1 MHTHSI
7 EPWRHSHVFLGAR
20 HDRHEFRTLCV
31 VALTLAMMVAEIVGG
46 TVFGSMA
53 VIADGWHMSTH
64 AGALGIAAF
73 AYRFARR
80 HAHDPRF
87 SFGTGKLGEL
97 AAFTSALILA
107 MIALAIG
114 YEAVTRLGT
123 PVPIDFK
130 EAIALAVVGLG
141 VNLVSAWLLFDSH
154 EHHHHGHG
162 HEHDHEHDHERHHDE
177 HHDHHHHQ
185 VHDTNIR
192 AAYVHVLADA
202 LTSVLAIVALTCG
215 LVFGW
220 VWMDPLMA
228 LVGVVV
234 ILSWSYGLIRSAGAV
249 LVDMVPDRHLA
260 ATIRQRLEVGDDR
273 VCDLH
278 LWRLGPGHTGV
289 IASMVSDDPQVPS
302 AYKARLDG
310 IEGLSHVTVEVHVCE
325 DHRRKAA

>member
-7 EPWRHSHVFLGAR
+7 EPWRHSHVFLGQR
-20 HDRHEFRTLCV
+20 HDKHEFRTWCV
-31 VALTLAMMVAEIVGG
+31 VALTCAMMVAEIVGG

-53 VIADGWHMSTH
+53 VVADGWHMSTH

-80 HAHDPRF
+80 HARDPRF

-97 AAFTSALILA
+97 AAFASALILA

-114 YEAVTRLGT
+114 YESVTRLAA
-123 PVPIDFK
+123 PVPIDFR
-130 EAIALAVVGLG
+130 EAIWLAALGLC
-141 VNLVSAWLLFDSH
+141 VNLASAWLLFDSH
-154 EHHHHGHG
+154 EHHHHGH
-162 HEHDHEHDHERHHDE
+162 EHAHDDD
-177 HHDHHHHQ
+177 HHDHHHHDRDQ
-185 VHDTNIR
+185 GRDLNIR

-215 LVFGW
+215 LLFGW
-220 VWMDPLMA
+220 VWLDPLIA
-228 LVGVVV
+228 LVGVAV
-234 ILSWSYGLIRSAGAV
+234 ILSWSFGLIRNAGAV

-260 ATIRQRLEVGDDR
+260 HTIRERVEIDGDRL
-273 VCDLH
+273 CDLH

-289 IASMVSDDPQVPS
+289 IASVVSDHPQAPS

-310 IEGLSHVTVEVHVCE
+310 IEGLSHVTVEVHLCE
-325 DHRRKAA
+325 DHRQKAA

>member
-1 MHTHSI
+1 M
-7 EPWRHSHVFLGAR
+7 
-20 HDRHEFRTLCV
+20 
-31 VALTLAMMVAEIVGG
+31 
-46 TVFGSMA
+46 
-53 VIADGWHMSTH
+53 
-64 AGALGIAAF
+64 
-73 AYRFARR
+73 
-80 HAHDPRF
+80 
-87 SFGTGKLGEL
+87 
-97 AAFTSALILA
+97 
-107 MIALAIG
+107 
-114 YEAVTRLGT
+114 
-123 PVPIDFK
+123 
-130 EAIALAVVGLG
+130 
-141 VNLVSAWLLFDSH
+141 
-154 EHHHHGHG
+154 
-162 HEHDHEHDHERHHDE
+162 
-177 HHDHHHHQ
+177 
-185 VHDTNIR
+185 HDTNIR

-202 LTSVLAIVALTCG
+202 VTSVLAIVALTCG

-310 IEGLSHVTVEVHVCE
+310 IVGLSHVTVEVHVCE
-325 DHRRKAA
+325 DLRRKAA